1 VSDKDKA
8 EVVDV
13 ARDFVSTGF
22 KLLATKGTHEVLS
35 AAGIPSEVVNKLN
48 EGRPDIYDLIMNGQI
63 DLIINTPIGAD
74 STSDDSYLRKGA
86 IKKKIPYITETG
98 ELVKPTEP
106 NGYKFEKFIF
116 DSLCDAK
123 SVALMAFDRNE
134 EFSPVKNAEG
144 KDSPASCRADL
155 QAKWRRQLSEAGIT
169 VPDGLLL
176 EIDPVYALDS
186 ADIKATGL
194 LLEAGI

>member
-1 VSDKDKA
+1 
-8 EVVDV
+8 
-13 ARDFVSTGF
+13 
-22 KLLATKGTHEVLS
+22 
-35 AAGIPSEVVNKLN
+35 
-48 EGRPDIYDLIMNGQI
+48 
-63 DLIINTPIGAD
+63 
-74 STSDDSYLRKGA
+74 
-86 IKKKIPYITETG
+86 
-98 ELVKPTEP
+98 
-106 NGYKFEKFIF
+106 
-116 DSLCDAK
+116 
-123 SVALMAFDRNE
+123 MAFDRNE